1 MSSLWT
7 IWCAPKQWKNKEV
20 TLLFWFIGQLVK
32 DKKLQV
38 PYPERKSQLLKR
50 AEHSPFILAPLCSRL
65 SWSWLLW
72 KQLYLAY
79 SSSGGYRVEK
89 HNLVIVSPILV
100 AIFVPDVLSF
110 FSLWIFFYMFMTPNS
125 WIKCVKL
132 A

>member
-50 AEHSPFILAPLCSRL
+50 AEHKPFILAPLCSHL

-110 FSLWIFFYMFMTPNS
+110 FSYEFFSTCLWHQIAELN
-125 WIKCVKL
+125 V
-132 A
+132 